1 MAALFINTCPS
12 CGAEESLDALL
23 LRMIDDDIVRRLI
36 ADVLTASF
44 PLGGIVVRYL
54 RLHKPLKQQ
63 LRMDKVARLLAELVP
78 DVQRNAIERN
88 GRNWLVSVDDW
99 KGAFA
104 AVFTAVEKGTLAL
117 PLTGNGYLY
126 SVLMRKSDRSEAE
139 QEAQREM
146 DKRVRPDRDT
156 VQVRGQ
162 TKEIG
167 AALETVFGGKDPAL
181 AEIEARSRKAA
192 PIPEHVREQMNAMK
206 KGKTP

>member
-23 LRMIDDDIVRRLI
+23 LRMIDDDTVRRLI

-104 AVFTAVEKGTLAL
+104 AVFTAVEKGTLSL

-139 QEAQREM
+139 QEAQREL

-162 TKEIG
+162 TMEIG

-181 AEIEARSRKAA
+181 AEIEARSRKAV

>member
-1 MAALFINTCPS
+1 MATPFINTCPS

-23 LRMIDDDIVRRLI
+23 LRMIDDDTVRRLI

-104 AVFTAVEKGTLAL
+104 AVFTAVEKGTLAV

-126 SVLMRKSDRSEAE
+126 SVLMRKSDKAEGE
-139 QEAQREM
+139 QEAQREL
-146 DKRVRPDRDT
+146 DKRVRPERDT

-162 TKEIG
+162 TMEIG
-167 AALETVFGGKDPAL
+167 AALEAVYGGKDPAL
-181 AEIEARSRKAA
+181 AEIDARSQKAA
-192 PIPEHVREQMNAMK
+192 PMTSDVRAKVAELLANK
-206 KGKTP
+206 KG